1 MQQSYVLENAKLRR
15 YLIVNE
21 LVRFKASAQLVKK
34 MRIVISK
41 IKSNNII
48 ELVLEISKMV

>member
-21 LVRFKASAQLVKK
+21 LVRFKASAQLVKNK
-34 MRIVISK
+34 KNRIFENK
-41 IKSNNII
+41 IQ
-48 ELVLEISKMV
+48 